1 MILRI
6 LTSAATL
13 VFAIA
18 IGWPAT
24 PVAGQSPGSARAST
38 GLSPSGWTAPRT
50 PWGDPDIQGLFTTDS
65 ELGVPFEREKAMG
78 LRETLTDAEYKDR
91 EAQAARQAA
100 ADAEEFV
107 APASAQGSGG
117 AGRTG
122 GRGGNPEGG
131 GGVGPPGHWL
141 ERAPRPSRRTSI
153 VIDPPDGRVPF
164 LNDEARKRST
174 VAVNARTSGQ
184 KPYDGPEALDLYDRC
199 ITRGLPHVIFP
210 TIYNNT
216 SQIVQGPGY
225 VAIRYEMI
233 HDARV
238 IPINGG
244 PHLPSKM
251 TQYFGDSRGRWEG
264 DTLVVDVTNFPSN
277 IVNYRGAG
285 PGLRLTERFTR
296 IDADT
301 VRYEVTVADPTTF
314 SRPWTAALHLRHSNQ
329 PDVFEYA
336 CHEGNYA
343 MRNIL
348 SGARAAEKQ
357 AQK

>member
-1 MILRI
+1 MRVRLAVSIGAVAVA
-6 LTSAATL
+6 LTVSGLATQ
-13 VFAIA
+13 V
-18 IGWPAT
+18 
-24 PVAGQSPGSARAST
+24 VGQSPAGYM
-38 GLSPSGWTAPRT
+38 APRT
-50 PWGDPDIQGLFTTDS
+50 PWGDPDIQGLFTTDD
-65 ELGVPFEREKAMG
+65 ELGVPFERPAAMG
-78 LRETLTDAEYKDR
+78 TRQTVTDAEFADR
-91 EAQAARQAA
+91 ETQAARQAA
-100 ADAEEFV
+100 TDAEEFV
-107 APASAQGSGG
+107 APPRPA
-117 AGRTG
+117 AGG

-153 VIDPPDGRVPF
+153 VIDPPDGRIPF
-164 LNDEARKRST
+164 LNDEARKRAA

-184 KPYDGPEALDLYDRC
+184 KPYDNPQALDLYDRC

-233 HDARV
+233 HDTRV
-238 IPINGG
+238 IPIGGG
-244 PHLPSKM
+244 PHIASSMK
-251 TQYFGDSRGRWEG
+251 QYFGDSRGHWEG
-264 DTLVVDVTNFPSN
+264 DTLVVDVTNFPAN
-277 IVNYRGAG
+277 MVNYRGAG
-285 PGLRLTERFTR
+285 HGLRLTEKFRR
-296 IDADT
+296 ISADT
-301 VRYEVTVADPTTF
+301 VRYEVTVSDPTTF
-314 SRPWTAALHLRHSNQ
+314 ARPWTAALHLRHSGQ

-357 AQK
+357 ATK

>member
-1 MILRI
+1 MRRRPVAR
-6 LTSAATL
+6 LTTVALAGGVLLFASAAPDAQRTS
-13 VFAIA
+13 
-18 IGWPAT
+18 T
-24 PVAGQSPGSARAST
+24 AGSV
-38 GLSPSGWTAPRT
+38 LRT
-50 PWGDPDIQGLFTTDS
+50 PWGDPDIQGIFTTDD
-65 ELGVPFEREKAMG
+65 ELGVPFERPASMG
-78 LRETLTDAEYKDR
+78 QREFVTDAEFAER
-91 EAQAARQAA
+91 QAQAQRQASV
-100 ADAEEFV
+100 DSEQFV
-107 APASAQGSGG
+107 AAAPA
-117 AGRTG
+117 AGR
-122 GRGGNPEGG
+122 GG

-141 ERAPRPSRRTSI
+141 ERGQPSRRTSLI
-153 VIDPPDGRVPF
+153 IDPPDGRIPF
-164 LNDEARKRST
+164 LDEEARKRSL

-184 KPYDGPEALDLYDRC
+184 RPYDSASALDLYDRC

-225 VAIRYEMI
+225 LAIRYEMI

-285 PGLRLTERFTR
+285 PGLRLTERFRR

-301 VRYEVTVADPTTF
+301 VRYEVTVTDPTTLV
-314 SRPWTAALHLRHSNQ
+314 RPWTAALHLRHSNQ

>member
-1 MILRI
+1 MKLR
-6 LTSAATL
+6 L
-13 VFAIA
+13 
-18 IGWPAT
+18 PAT
-24 PVAGQSPGSARAST
+24 ITVPVIAAAWAVSAAGQSPAGYTS
-38 GLSPSGWTAPRT
+38 PRT
-50 PWGDPDIQGLFTTDS
+50 PWGDPDIQGLFTTDD
-65 ELGVPFEREKAMG
+65 ELGVPFERPTTMG
-78 LRETLTDAEYKDR
+78 TRQTVTDAEFAER
-91 EAQAARQAA
+91 QAQAARQAA
-100 ADAEEFV
+100 TDAEEFV
-107 APASAQGSGG
+107 APPA
-117 AGRTG
+117 AGG

-131 GGVGPPGHWL
+131 GGVGPPSHWI
-141 ERAPRPSRRTSI
+141 ERGKPSRRTSI
-153 VIDPPDGRVPF
+153 VIDPPDGRIPF
-164 LNDEARKRST
+164 LNDEARKRAA

-184 KPYDGPEALDLYDRC
+184 KPYDNPQALDLYDRC

-244 PHLPSKM
+244 PHIPASM
-251 TQYFGDSRGRWEG
+251 QQYFGDSRGHWEG
-264 DTLVVDVTNFPSN
+264 DTLVVDVTNFPAN
-277 IVNYRGAG
+277 IINYRGAG
-285 PGLRLTERFTR
+285 PGLHLTEKFRR
-296 IDADT
+296 ISPDT

-314 SRPWTAALHLRHSNQ
+314 GKPWTAALHLRHSDQ

-348 SGARAAEKQ
+348 SAARAAERVK
-357 AQK
+357 

>member
-1 MILRI
+1 MTPRI
-6 LTSAATL
+6 LASAATL

-18 IGWPAT
+18 IGWQAAT
-24 PVAGQSPGSARAST
+24 LLGQSSAGYA
-38 GLSPSGWTAPRT
+38 APRT
-50 PWGDPDIQGLFTTDS
+50 PWGDPDIQGLFTTDG
-65 ELGVPFEREKAMG
+65 ELGVPFERDTAMG

-91 EAQAARQAA
+91 EAQAGRQAA

-107 APASAQGSGG
+107 APASTQG
-117 AGRTG
+117 R
-122 GRGGNPEGG
+122 G

-153 VIDPPDGRVPF
+153 VVDPPDGRIPF
-164 LNDEARKRST
+164 LNEAARKRST

-244 PHLPSKM
+244 PHLPSAMK
-251 TQYFGDSRGRWEG
+251 QYFGDSRGRWEG
-264 DTLVVDVTNFPSN
+264 DTLVVEVTNFPSG

-285 PGLRLTERFTR
+285 PGLRLTERFRR
-296 IDADT
+296 ISTDT
-301 VRYEVTVADPTTF
+301 VRYEVTVSDPATF
-314 SRPWTAALHLRHSNQ
+314 SRPWTAALHLRHSTQ

-348 SGARAAEKQ
+348 SGARAAEKR
-357 AQK
+357 

>member
-1 MILRI
+1 MTPRI
-6 LTSAATL
+6 VASAGLLGMAL
-13 VFAIA
+13 A
-18 IGWPAT
+18 IGSLT
-24 PVAGQSPGSARAST
+24 TQVSGQSPA
-38 GLSPSGWTAPRT
+38 GWTAPRT
-50 PWGDPDIQGLFTTDS
+50 PWGEPDIQGLFTTDD
-65 ELGVPFEREKAMG
+65 ELGVPFERPEGMG
-78 LRETLTDAEYKDR
+78 TRETLTDAEFKER
-91 EAQAARQAA
+91 EATAARQAA
-100 ADAEEFV
+100 ADSEEFV
-107 APASAQGSGG
+107 APRAA
-117 AGRTG
+117 
-122 GRGGNPEGG
+122 GRGGPEGG

-141 ERAPRPSRRTSI
+141 ERPPRPSRRTS
-153 VIDPPDGRVPF
+153 VVVDPPNGRIPF
-164 LNDEARKRST
+164 LNDEARKRAA

-233 HDARV
+233 HDTRV

-244 PHLPSKM
+244 PHLPSSMK
-251 TQYFGDSRGRWEG
+251 QYFGDSRGHWEG
-264 DTLVVDVTNFPSN
+264 DTLVVDVTNFPGH

-285 PGLRLTERFTR
+285 SGLRLTERFRR
-296 IDADT
+296 INPDT
-301 VRYEVTVADPTTF
+301 VRYEVTVIDPTTF
-314 SRPWTAALHLRHSNQ
+314 SRPWTAALHLRQSSQ

-357 AQK
+357 GAK

>member
-1 MILRI
+1 MKARI
-6 LTSAATL
+6 TAAMALLTLALGVGSFTA
-13 VFAIA
+13 
-18 IGWPAT
+18 PMS
-24 PVAGQSPGSARAST
+24 GQSPAGYA
-38 GLSPSGWTAPRT
+38 APRT
-50 PWGDPDIQGLFTTDS
+50 PWGEPDIQGLFTTDD
-65 ELGVPFEREKAMG
+65 ELGVPFERPEAMG
-78 LRETLTDAEYKDR
+78 TRETLTEAELRDR

-107 APASAQGSGG
+107 APRNVAQGGG
-117 AGRTG
+117 RGG

-153 VIDPPDGRVPF
+153 VIDPPNGRIPF
-164 LNDEARKRST
+164 LNDDARKRAA

-233 HDARV
+233 HDARI

-244 PHLPSKM
+244 SHLPSSM
-251 TQYFGDSRGRWEG
+251 QQYFGDSRGRWEG
-264 DTLVVDVTNFPSN
+264 DTLVVDVTNFPSH
-277 IVNYRGAG
+277 IINYRGAG
-285 PGLRLTERFTR
+285 PALRLTERFR
-296 IDADT
+296 RVSADT
-301 VRYEVTVADPTTF
+301 VRYEVTVTDSTTF

-348 SGARAAEKQ
+348 SGARAAERQGAK
-357 AQK
+357 

>member
-1 MILRI
+1 MTLRI

-18 IGWPAT
+18 IGSPAK
-24 PVAGQSPGSARAST
+24 PVAGQSP
-38 GLSPSGWTAPRT
+38 APRT
-50 PWGDPDIQGLFTTDS
+50 PWGDPDIQGLFTTDG
-65 ELGVPFEREKAMG
+65 ELGVPFERDKAMG

-100 ADAEEFV
+100 VDAEQFV
-107 APASAQGSGG
+107 APASAAGG
-117 AGRTG
+117 RA

-153 VIDPPDGRVPF
+153 VVDPPDGRIPF
-164 LNDEARKRST
+164 LNEEARKRST

-184 KPYDGPEALDLYDRC
+184 KPYEGPEALDLYDRC

-238 IPINGG
+238 IPISGG

-264 DTLVVDVTNFPSN
+264 DTLVVDVTNFPST

-285 PGLRLTERFTR
+285 PGLHLTERFRR
-296 IDADT
+296 IDAET
-301 VRYEVTVADPTTF
+301 VRYEVTVTDPATF

-348 SGARAAEKQ
+348 SGARAAERQ
-357 AQK
+357 TPE